1 MKISYITYQSFP
13 AETANSIQTI
23 SNILELVRQGH
34 EVSLVFPDREQNSSN
49 ELIKLQEY
57 YNFSEEFEVKRLKHL
72 LPFGRINIYNKFFF
86 HISHFVWSFFV
97 SNFGKNYSSAD
108 LILTRS
114 DWMFYFY
121 SRKKKK
127 IIFECHTESKLR
139 NILLKKSLVSQN
151 SKVIYITKSLQ
162 NKYDN
167 LETRSG
173 QGIVLESGFRED
185 FFSES
190 LERVPNQVIF
200 VGNLLRFGKSRNIE
214 FLLECFKD
222 KKLDEYNLIV
232 VGGPMSYVEELREN
246 LVGEQRGNILF
257 TGRLNHRETSKIL
270 LQSEI
275 GILINSDI
283 NINSLKHTSPL
294 KYYEYLAAKL
304 KVVAI
309 NFDAHRD
316 LPFSD
321 NINFFDSGNK
331 QQFIDSILNT
341 NNLININPESIQKYS
356 YRARTKQLIAFARLE
371 GLEPPTL

>member
-23 SNILELVRQGH
+23 SNILELVKQGH

-114 DWMFYFY
+114 DWIFYFY

-214 FLLECFKD
+214 FLLECVKD
-222 KKLDEYNLIV
+222 KKLGEYIV
-232 VGGPMSYVEELREN
+232 I
-246 LVGEQRGNILF
+246 LVGCHL
-257 TGRLNHRETSKIL
+257 S
-270 LQSEI
+270 
-275 GILINSDI
+275 
-283 NINSLKHTSPL
+283 
-294 KYYEYLAAKL
+294 
-304 KVVAI
+304 
-309 NFDAHRD
+309 
-316 LPFSD
+316 
-321 NINFFDSGNK
+321 
-331 QQFIDSILNT
+331 
-341 NNLININPESIQKYS
+341 
-356 YRARTKQLIAFARLE
+356 
-371 GLEPPTL
+371 